1 VIQEWRETQLNELID
16 IKHGFA
22 FKGEYFTDDPTNDLL
37 LTPGNFSVGGGFQ
50 WGKYKFY
57 DGPIP
62 TEYILTEGDLV
73 VSMTDLSKAGDT
85 LGYSAMVPPSE
96 YLLLHN
102 QRIGKVIKKSE
113 FIDALYLNYQL
124 RTKTYRNEVL
134 ASATGSTVRHTSPT
148 KIGAYRFLLPP
159 LDEQKAI
166 ASVLSALDDKIEN
179 NRRMNETLEEMA
191 RAFFKSW
198 FVDFDPVHAKAAGNA
213 PAHMDAETAALFPS
227 SFGDDG
233 LPVGWSEGAMSET
246 VMLIGGGTP
255 KTKEASYWGGDI
267 NWFSVVD
274 APSTSDVW
282 VIDTQKKITKLG
294 LDNSS
299 AKLLPPK
306 TTIISA
312 RGTVGKTALTLSE
325 ISMNQSCYGVVGT
338 AGYSSF
344 YTYFSVRKMVA
355 ELQANAHGSVFD
367 TITTDTF
374 SSVTVTKPPTEVSI
388 QFDKLVETMLSKIS
402 NNLREKQTLAELRD
416 TLLPKLMSG
425 EIRVADAEGE
435 VGGAL

>member
-1 VIQEWRETQLNELID
+1 MIQEWREIQLNELID

-22 FKGEYFTDDPTNDLL
+22 FKGEYFTDEPTNDLL

-113 FIDALYLNYQL
+113 SIDALYLNYQL
-124 RTKTYRNEVL
+124 RTKTYRNEIL

-159 LDEQKAI
+159 LDEQKSI
-166 ASVLSALDDKIEN
+166 ASVLGALDEKIEN

-191 RAFFKSW
+191 QTIFKSW

-233 LPVGWSEGAMSET
+233 LPVDWIRKTLGEVCIIKSGKRPPTKLTSPNNDNEISVYGGNGIAWYTNEILFDQPFIITGRVGTLGTVYRVYEKCWVSDNALCCFPNSEEAFELVYFAMKEVDYQALNSGSTQPLLTQTALKNQSIIAPPEGLVT
-246 VMLIGGGTP
+246 VFHQSIKVL
-255 KTKEASYWGGDI
+255 
-267 NWFSVVD
+267 F
-274 APSTSDVW
+274 
-282 VIDTQKKITKLG
+282 KKILA
-294 LDNSS
+294 NNEENQ
-299 AKLLPPK
+299 
-306 TTIISA
+306 
-312 RGTVGKTALTLSE
+312 TLS
-325 ISMNQSCYGVVGT
+325 
-338 AGYSSF
+338 
-344 YTYFSVRKMVA
+344 
-355 ELQANAHGSVFD
+355 
-367 TITTDTF
+367 
-374 SSVTVTKPPTEVSI
+374 
-388 QFDKLVETMLSKIS
+388 
-402 NNLREKQTLAELRD
+402 ELRD

-425 EIRVADAEGE
+425 EIRVADAESE
-435 VGGAL
+435 VEAAV